1 MLVTI
6 EGKKGEEKLV
16 TTSRRVAED
25 FERRH
30 NDVVDSIKKILV
42 TQNIVAKHFSEYE
55 FEYRGQKFKG
65 YLMDRDGFSLLVMGF
80 TGEKALDWKISIL
93 MLSTKWKLILSEFL
107 KSVSKGKL
115 NALKEL
121 LFDIF

>member
-42 TQNIVAKHFSEYE
+42 TKNIVAKHFSEYE
-55 FEYRGQKFKG
+55 FKYREQNFKG
-65 YLMDRDGFSLLVMGF
+65 YLMGRDVFNLLVMVV
-80 TGEKALDWKISIL
+80 
-93 MLSTKWKLILSEFL
+93 STFL
-107 KSVSKGKL
+107 HIQRKV
-115 NALKEL
+115 
-121 LFDIF
+121 